1 MPDLRKSMS
10 PMGNQGIEAYCSR
23 TLKNGE
29 KPTVKPQGPSN
40 KVIHL
45 TKRIADKKPIGEDKE
60 SQIRK
65 PRTRV
70 IAITSGKGG
79 VGKSNIVANLG
90 YVLSRMGKRV
100 LILDADLGLGNLD
113 VLLGLAPKY
122 NLSHAIS
129 GTKTV
134 SEIVIEG
141 PGKVKILPAPSGIQ
155 ELSDLT
161 DDQRNRML
169 TDLDL
174 LIDSVD
180 LFLIDTGAGISSNV
194 MHFNSSAQEIL
205 VVVSPEPTSI
215 TDAYALM
222 KVLSLNYARKQF
234 KLVVNLAKSSREA
247 AEVYKQLE
255 LVADRFLDIKIEY
268 MGYVLIDDNIKRCVR
283 LQRVVS
289 EINPDTKA
297 SRCFVSLAKKI
308 FESGPLNLPEGDSN
322 FFWRK
327 LARNGNRYE

>member
-1 MPDLRKSMS
+1 LQPIFF
-10 PMGNQGIEAYCSR
+10 Q
-23 TLKNGE
+23 TQKNGE
-29 KPTVKPQGPSN
+29 KQTVNHQGPS
-40 KVIHL
+40 KKIIDL
-45 TKRIADKKPIGEDKE
+45 TKRIASKKPVAEKKREE
-60 SQIRK
+60 SRK
-65 PRTRV
+65 SYTRV

-79 VGKSNIVANLG
+79 VGKTNIVANLG
-90 YVLSRMGKRV
+90 FVLSRLGKKV

-129 GTKTV
+129 GAKTV
-134 SEIVIEG
+134 SEIVVEG

-161 DDQRNRML
+161 DEQRNKML

-194 MHFNSSAQEIL
+194 MHFNSSAQEIM

-222 KVLSLNYARKQF
+222 KVLSLNYSRKHF
-234 KLVVNLAKSSREA
+234 KLVVNMARSSREA
-247 AEVYKQLE
+247 IEVYQQLE

-268 MGYVLIDDNIKRCVR
+268 MGHVLIDENVKKGVR
-283 LQRVVS
+283 LQKVVS
-289 EINPDTKA
+289 EIHPDTKA
-297 SRCFVSLAKKI
+297 SKCFTALAKKI
-308 FESGPLNLPEGDSN
+308 FESRSSNFPEGDTN

-327 LARNGNRYE
+327 LARNGTRYE

>member
-1 MPDLRKSMS
+1 V
-10 PMGNQGIEAYCSR
+10 NHQA
-23 TLKNGE
+23 
-29 KPTVKPQGPSN
+29 PSN
-40 KVIHL
+40 KVISL
-45 TKRIADKKPIGEDKE
+45 TKRIAGKKAATEKKKKGT
-60 SQIRK
+60 RK
-65 PRTRV
+65 SYTRV

-90 YVLSRMGKRV
+90 FVLSQLGKKV

-122 NLSHAIS
+122 NLSHAIT
-129 GTKTV
+129 GAKTI

-161 DDQRNRML
+161 DEQKTRML
-169 TDLDL
+169 TALDL
-174 LIDSVD
+174 LINSVD

-194 MHFNSSAQEIL
+194 MHFNSSAQEIM

-222 KVLSLNYARKQF
+222 KVLSLDYSRKHF
-234 KLVVNLAKSSREA
+234 KLVVNLARSPKEA
-247 AEVYKQLE
+247 TEVYRQLE

-268 MGYVLIDDNIKRCVR
+268 MGHVLIDENVKRGVR
-283 LQRVVS
+283 LQKTVS
-289 EINPDTKA
+289 EIHPDTKA
-297 SRCFVSLAKKI
+297 SRCFAALAKKI
-308 FESGPLNLPEGDSN
+308 SESRPSHFPEGDTN

-327 LARNGNRYE
+327 LARNGTRCD